1 MLDSFY
7 SGKCILLA
15 GSTGF
20 LGKVITEKLLFSLP
34 QIKKVYLLVRQMK
47 GRSIEE
53 RFNLEILESQCFT
66 RLRETNW
73 EEARKKIEPIAWD
86 LTKDKIIISPQDEEK
101 LISNVHIIIN
111 AFGNTDSSLS
121 LSHIIQVNTIGTLKL
136 FALAKKLKN
145 LQAFIHVS
153 SAYVNMTQNEGWIE
167 EKLYKL
173 EKDPKLILKEIMGLS
188 PEELEK
194 KTPKFMG
201 RIKNKNVFSNVLTEF
216 LLAEEANGFPFCII
230 RSTC

>member
-53 RFNLEILESQCFT
+53 RFNLEILESQCFI

-121 LSHIIQVNTIGTLKL
+121 FSHIIQVNTIGTLKL

-173 EKDPKLILKEIMGLS
+173 EKDPKLILKEIKGLS
-188 PEELEK
+188 FEELEK
-194 KTPKFMG
+194 KD
-201 RIKNKNVFSNVLTEF
+201 S
-216 LLAEEANGFPFCII
+216 
-230 RSTC
+230 

>member
-111 AFGNTDSSLS
+111 ALGNTGSSLS